1 MKKFE
6 TPEFDVTYFCGDIIC
21 TSPVPVPGGS
31 GEITTPEEEIT
42 TDSVSVKRAVS
53 APAYKQ

>member
-31 GEITTPEEEIT
+31 GEITMPEEPIKVA
-42 TDSVSVKRAVS
+42 SPVAKSKGPS
-53 APAYKQ
+53 AYKQ